1 MYTENKPKRGR
12 PKKTAPD
19 PKETPVQP
27 QETVPGPKETPANTL
42 PNPMADR
49 LYRNNHLQTIGLDEN
64 FAPANNFN
72 SRMIR
77 KNLKIMQLPAIA
89 LTDADAVSARITE
102 YFQIEDEAGFKPS
115 VAGLANS
122 LGLDRR
128 RLIEIVHGL
137 DRRGNMPYNLPQSV
151 SDTIKRAYKIMEQ
164 NWEDYMQQGQINPVT
179 GIFLGK
185 NNYAYQD
192 KTEYVLTPNQPA
204 SEFSEKQLLER
215 YGISDS
221 DSSGDS
227 ETVIDS

>member
-12 PKKTAPD
+12 PKKTAPL
-19 PKETPVQP
+19 PQETLVQP
-27 QETVPGPKETPANTL
+27 QETVLEPKETPANTL
-42 PNPMADR
+42 PNR
-49 LYRNNHLQTIGLDEN
+49 VSEQLYRNNPLQMAGLNDELP
-64 FAPANNFN
+64 PANNFN

-77 KNLKIMQLPAIA
+77 KNLKIMQLPTVA

-128 RLIEIVHGL
+128 RLIEIVHGS
-137 DRRGNMPYNLPQSV
+137 DRRGNMPYDLPKPV
-151 SDTIKRAYKIMEQ
+151 SDIIKRAYKIMEQ
-164 NWEDYMQQGQINPVT
+164 NWEDYMQQGQINPVS

-192 KTEYVLTPNQPA
+192 KTEYVLTPNSPTAADLDQ
-204 SEFSEKQLLER
+204 KQLLDR
-215 YGISDS
+215 YGTDSDS
-221 DSSGDS
+221 DSA
-227 ETVIDS
+227 T